1 MIINSGKTNIVI
13 PNQFCIGLIRREY
26 NDLKEECFENLR
38 MLDEQNYD
46 NGWISKL
53 NNKIMAIDEKL
64 VELSALEAEFKKNG
78 AM

>member
-13 PNQFCIGLIRREY
+13 QNQFCIDLIRREY
-26 NDLKEECFENLR
+26 NDLKEECLENLI

-64 VELSALEAEFKKNG
+64 VELSVLEAEFKKNG
-78 AM
+78 VD

>member
-13 PNQFCIGLIRREY
+13 QNQFCIDLIRQEY
-26 NDLKEECFENLR
+26 NDLKEECLENLI

-46 NGWISKL
+46 NGWINKL

-64 VELSALEAEFKKNG
+64 VGLSALEAEFKKNG
-78 AM
+78 AI